1 MRQAGLKSQ
10 NADSQAGLSSKL
22 SSISGNTKDMK
33 PNWEKLETKLTGR
46 THSIKG
52 DHNTG
57 QRETQT
63 IYTHKRESGRRGNTW
78 GTQLDLI

>member
-1 MRQAGLKSQ
+1 MRQAGLNSQ
-10 NADSQAGLSSKL
+10 NADSRAGLSSKF
-22 SSISGNTKDMK
+22 SCIAGNTKDMK

-46 THSIKG
+46 THSIEG

-63 IYTHKRESGRRGNTW
+63 IYTHKRESG
-78 GTQLDLI
+78 